1 MRQLFVFSADGGYH
15 MQDNK
20 GYKPYRYFRNIRYN
34 NFLILMDII
43 IILMGY
49 YFIRYV
55 DPFYEILP
63 QLMGTMMLVI
73 GITGILYSVSTRE
86 YRRTTTRDMATS
98 IMITIV
104 GGIITFSHE
113 EVYGLIGISWG
124 LFGLNRA
131 VDELN
136 TAISEIAHHEKGFLY
151 PLIAS
156 VFGTVLAILLLV
168 DPVEKV
174 YEHMHFIGLELIFI
188 GVDAIINNIMRRRR
202 LHVRKKKK

>member
-1 MRQLFVFSADGGYH
+1 
-15 MQDNK
+15 
-20 GYKPYRYFRNIRYN
+20 
-34 NFLILMDII
+34 MDII